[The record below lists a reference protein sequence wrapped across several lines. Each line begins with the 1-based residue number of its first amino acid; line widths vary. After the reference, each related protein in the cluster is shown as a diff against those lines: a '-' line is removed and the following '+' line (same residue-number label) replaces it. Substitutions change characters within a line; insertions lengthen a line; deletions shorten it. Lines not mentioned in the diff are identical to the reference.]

1 MVEKRIRSRTS
12 LMEES
17 SPTNVS
23 VRGMQASGWQ
33 QAELEVRDIPEVGRG
48 ERLKEDGV
56 VHAAQP

>member
-1 MVEKRIRSRTS
+1 
-12 LMEES
+12 MEES